1 MRKFLIL
8 LVLLTVVGIG
18 VIDHIIINGTFNAI
32 TEKIDAIETEY
43 NGQITENLKQQA
55 EDLHSYWHG
64 KEHVLNMFVQFR
76 DVEMLG
82 KQIDMVKS
90 MIQFDTNENLDIE
103 ISQMQNMVKTV
114 QNVYAFNF
122 YNLL

>member
-8 LVLLTVVGIG
+8 LVLLTVVGLG
-18 VIDHIIINGTFNAI
+18 VIDLVIINGTFNDI
-32 TEKIDAIETEY
+32 TQKVDVIDQTYTGE
-43 NGQITENLKQQA
+43 ITQQLKSQA
-55 EDLHSYWHG
+55 EDLHGYWHI

-82 KQIDMVKS
+82 KQIDLVKA
-90 MIQFDTNENLDIE
+90 MIEYNDADGLDVE
-103 ISQMQNMVKTV
+103 ISQMKNMIKTV

>member
-8 LVLLTVVGIG
+8 LVLLTVVGLG
-18 VIDHIIINGTFNAI
+18 VIDLVIINGTFNDI
-32 TEKIDAIETEY
+32 TQKVDVIDQTYTGE
-43 NGQITENLKQQA
+43 ITQQLKSQA
-55 EDLHSYWHG
+55 EDLHGYWHK

-82 KQIDMVKS
+82 KQIDLVKA
-90 MIQFDTNENLDIE
+90 MIEYNDADGLDVE
-103 ISQMQNMVKTV
+103 ISQMKNMIKTV